1 MSNRRLVK
9 DHLLVRWLER
19 AEGFDMRMVRDA
31 MARDG
36 ILDGNDS
43 DVVHFVRCHLGFDID
58 GLRDE
63 LATVI
68 RPAIAMRAKRVRY
81 KGFTICLRETA
92 GTTVLDIR
100 RPKAKSLDSGEM
112 AKRRQRERA

>member
-19 AEGFDMRMVRDA
+19 AEGFDMRMVRSA

-36 ILDGNDS
+36 IIGGNDS
-43 DVVHFVRCHLGFDID
+43 DVVHFIGLHLGFDID
-58 GLRDE
+58 ALREE

-68 RPAIAMRAKRVRY
+68 RPAVAMGAWRVKYR
-81 KGFTICLRETA
+81 GMAICLRGAGGVTA
-92 GTTVLDIR
+92 LYTR
-100 RPKAKSLDSGEM
+100 RPRAKSLDFGEM
-112 AKRRQRERA
+112 AKRRRREKA